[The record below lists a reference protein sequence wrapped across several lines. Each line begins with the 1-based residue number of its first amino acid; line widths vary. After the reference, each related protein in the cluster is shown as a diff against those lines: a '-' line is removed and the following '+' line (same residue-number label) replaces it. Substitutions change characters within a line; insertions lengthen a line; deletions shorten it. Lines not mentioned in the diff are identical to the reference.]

1 MTGPVQHDLL
11 KPRSKVMEMPG
22 VGALHGVSWMSGA
35 CRAEPADGRALD
47 FAVRGLLRRTYT
59 ATEESG
65 AGVGE
70 YRRETAWRRN
80 GSVTWYGREYEMVQ
94 TNAWRSLFALRR
106 AERDLL
112 TLKAYSMG
120 PRRVSCR
127 VTGAEAVE
135 PGLELFCAWLVWRFA
150 QEDASTAAASSG

>member
-1 MTGPVQHDLL
+1 MLNAES
-11 KPRSKVMEMPG
+11 RSFARGDVTRTNELGLVSLPG
-22 VGALHGVSWMSGA
+22 A
-35 CRAEPADGRALD
+35 
-47 FAVRGLLRRTYT
+47 YT

-65 AGVGE
+65 AEVGE